1 MKDRLKLMERCLE
14 LVRLARR
21 KGEAQEARAAIE
33 LEVEFSTEINRLKAL
48 LAESAQK
55 EGAAA

>member
-21 KGEAQEARAAIE
+21 KGEAEEARAAVE
-33 LEVEFSTEINRLKAL
+33 LEMEFLLEICRLKSLVNPAP
-48 LAESAQK
+48 K